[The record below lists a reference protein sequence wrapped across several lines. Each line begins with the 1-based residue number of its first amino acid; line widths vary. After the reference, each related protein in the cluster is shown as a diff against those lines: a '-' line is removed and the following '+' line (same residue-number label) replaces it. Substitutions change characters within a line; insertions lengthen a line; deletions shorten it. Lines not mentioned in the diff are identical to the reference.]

1 MTDLTMTEMM
11 TKEDVTAMILSAKKQ
26 AGLTWEEIADKIG
39 MSPVWTHSAAMGMN
53 AFPAEKAKLMV
64 SVMGLPQ
71 EAESVL
77 AESPTKIWEQ
87 AVPTDPCIYRFY
99 EIVGVYGPTL
109 KALIQEKFGDG
120 IMSAIDFDM
129 TVTRVEN
136 PKGDRVKVEMSG
148 KYLGYNSW
156 CPVPRCPHSVMRM
169 LFKRFAWLKMP
180 GTRATP
186 TKWPW
191 PIPPTPAGAIVPNSL
206 MAATRSALF

>member
-1 MTDLTMTEMM
+1 MKDIAMTQMM

-53 AFPAEKAKLMV
+53 AFPADKAKLMV

-71 EAESVL
+71 EAENVL

-156 CPVPRCPHSVMRM
+156 
-169 LFKRFAWLKMP
+169 
-180 GTRATP
+180 
-186 TKWPW
+186 
-191 PIPPTPAGAIVPNSL
+191 
-206 MAATRSALF
+206 

>member
-1 MTDLTMTEMM
+1 MTETM
-11 TKEDVTAMILSAKKQ
+11 TKEDATAMILSAKRQ
-26 AGLTWEEIADKIG
+26 AGLTWEDIAAKIG

-53 AFPAEKAKLMV
+53 AFPADKAKLMV

-129 TVTRVEN
+129 SVTRVEN

-156 CPVPRCPHSVMRM
+156 
-169 LFKRFAWLKMP
+169 
-180 GTRATP
+180 
-186 TKWPW
+186 
-191 PIPPTPAGAIVPNSL
+191 
-206 MAATRSALF
+206 

>member
-1 MTDLTMTEMM
+1 MKDLAMTETM

-26 AGLTWEEIADKIG
+26 AGLTWEGIAEKIG

-53 AFPAEKAKLMV
+53 AFPPEKAKLMV

-77 AESPTKIWEQ
+77 AESPTKIWTQ

-120 IMSAIDFDM
+120 IMSAIHFDM

-156 CPVPRCPHSVMRM
+156 
-169 LFKRFAWLKMP
+169 
-180 GTRATP
+180 
-186 TKWPW
+186 
-191 PIPPTPAGAIVPNSL
+191 
-206 MAATRSALF
+206 

>member
-1 MTDLTMTEMM
+1 MKDFMMSELM
-11 TKEDVTAMILSAKKQ
+11 TKEDATAMILSAKKQ
-26 AGLTWEEIADKIG
+26 AGLTWEEIAAKIG

-53 AFPAEKAKLMV
+53 AFPPEKAKLMV
-64 SVMGLPQ
+64 NVMGLPQ

-129 TVTRVEN
+129 SVTRVEN

-156 CPVPRCPHSVMRM
+156 
-169 LFKRFAWLKMP
+169 
-180 GTRATP
+180 
-186 TKWPW
+186 
-191 PIPPTPAGAIVPNSL
+191 
-206 MAATRSALF
+206 

>member
-1 MTDLTMTEMM
+1 
-11 TKEDVTAMILSAKKQ
+11 
-26 AGLTWEEIADKIG
+26 
-39 MSPVWTHSAAMGMN
+39 MGMN
-53 AFPAEKAKLMV
+53 AFPLKKAKLMV
-64 SVMGLPQ
+64 STMGLPQ

-87 AVPTDPCIYRFY
+87 AVPTDPCVYRFY

-156 CPVPRCPHSVMRM
+156 
-169 LFKRFAWLKMP
+169 
-180 GTRATP
+180 
-186 TKWPW
+186 
-191 PIPPTPAGAIVPNSL
+191 
-206 MAATRSALF
+206 

>member
-1 MTDLTMTEMM
+1 MKDVAMTETMTR
-11 TKEDVTAMILSAKKQ
+11 EDVTALILSAKKQ
-26 AGLTWEEIADKIG
+26 SGMTWEQIADKIG

-64 SVMGLPQ
+64 STMGLPQ
-71 EAESVL
+71 EAESLL
-77 AESPTKIWEQ
+77 AESPTKIWTQ

-120 IMSAIDFDM
+120 IMSAIDFHM
-129 TVTRVEN
+129 SVTREEN

-156 CPVPRCPHSVMRM
+156 
-169 LFKRFAWLKMP
+169 
-180 GTRATP
+180 
-186 TKWPW
+186 
-191 PIPPTPAGAIVPNSL
+191 
-206 MAATRSALF
+206 

>member
-1 MTDLTMTEMM
+1 MKDMTMTEMM

-26 AGLTWEEIADKIG
+26 AGLTWEEIAAKIG

-53 AFPAEKAKLMV
+53 AFPPEKAKLMV

-77 AESPTKIWEQ
+77 AESPTKIWTQ

-120 IMSAIDFDM
+120 IMSAIDFEM
-129 TVTRVEN
+129 SVSRVEN
-136 PKGDRVKVEMSG
+136 PKGDRVKVEMTG

-156 CPVPRCPHSVMRM
+156 
-169 LFKRFAWLKMP
+169 
-180 GTRATP
+180 
-186 TKWPW
+186 
-191 PIPPTPAGAIVPNSL
+191 
-206 MAATRSALF
+206 

>member
-1 MTDLTMTEMM
+1 MKDFAMTDMM

-26 AGLTWEEIADKIG
+26 AGLTWEEIAGKID

-53 AFPAEKAKLMV
+53 AFPPEKAKLMV

-109 KALIQEKFGDG
+109 KALIQEEFGDG

-129 TVTRVEN
+129 SITRVEN

-148 KYLGYNSW
+148 KFLGYN
-156 CPVPRCPHSVMRM
+156 
-169 LFKRFAWLKMP
+169 AW
-180 GTRATP
+180 
-186 TKWPW
+186 
-191 PIPPTPAGAIVPNSL
+191 
-206 MAATRSALF
+206 